1 MTAGMVKLPGT
12 KVLYSIEHIPHEL
25 RRFIWYA
32 LKEKAQITV
41 IVIIYESKEIPV
53 EMVWKYQ
60 WFSSSK

>member
-12 KVLYSIEHIPHEL
+12 KVLYSIEHIRHEP

-41 IVIIYESKEIPV
+41 IVLSTKAK
-53 EMVWKYQ
+53 KYQ
-60 WFSSSK
+60 WKWCGNTSFH